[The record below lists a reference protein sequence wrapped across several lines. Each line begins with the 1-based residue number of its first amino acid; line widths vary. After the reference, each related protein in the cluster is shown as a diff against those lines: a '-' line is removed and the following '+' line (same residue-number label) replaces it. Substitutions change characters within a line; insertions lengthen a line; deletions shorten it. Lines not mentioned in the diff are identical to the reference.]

1 MRPGVVAGPSW
12 PRWAPARP
20 PGPVD
25 FLERAHRCVN
35 HRRAVLHTTRDPSL
49 APTTPARAEPPR
61 IFLLCPETLA
71 PKARCVEDALR
82 ARGLRVT
89 LALGRRARR
98 WVRQVPPGSPS
109 LRVLCVADIDPTLAE
124 RLAQGRDDF
133 HVLVLDTPSR
143 VVAELERLTGR
154 ARSRRKPRP
163 SRMYLAQ
170 PTLVEQQLVASRSF
184 GWGAAAT
191 AVLLAVGA
199 VGGAM
204 LGGISEPPSP
214 AHEPAVTVRVPS
226 EAAVPPRRAHDEPVL
241 SAMKPVDPEALAVDD
256 EAATAIR
263 PRR

>member
-1 MRPGVVAGPSW
+1 MLR
-12 PRWAPARP
+12 
-20 PGPVD
+20 
-25 FLERAHRCVN
+25 
-35 HRRAVLHTTRDPSL
+35 TTREPSL

-61 IFLLCPETLA
+61 IFLLCPESLG

-109 LRVLCVADIDPTLAE
+109 LRVLCIADIDPALAQ

-133 HVLVLDTPSR
+133 HVVTLDTPAR
-143 VVAELERLTGR
+143 VVAEIERFTGR

-170 PTLVEQQLVASRSF
+170 PTLVEQQLVAQRS
-184 GWGAAAT
+184 WGFAAVAT
-191 AVLLAVGA
+191 AVLLAVGV

-204 LGGISEPPSP
+204 LGGVSQPGSSQTRAP
-214 AHEPAVTVRVPS
+214 AHEPAVTVRVPT
-226 EAAVPPRRAHDEPVL
+226 EAAVPARRGHEEPVL
-241 SAMKPVDPEALAVDD
+241 SAVRSVDPEVLVEDD
-256 EAATAIR
+256 APTAAR

>member
-1 MRPGVVAGPSW
+1 MRPRRGE
-12 PRWAPARP
+12 PA
-20 PGPVD
+20 D
-25 FLERAHRCVN
+25 FLERGRGCDN
-35 HRRAVLHTTRDPSL
+35 HRRAVLRTTREPSL

-61 IFLLCPETLA
+61 IFLLCPESLG

-109 LRVLCVADIDPTLAE
+109 LRVLCVADIDPALAQ
-124 RLAQGRDDF
+124 RLVQGRDDF
-133 HVLVLDTPSR
+133 HVLELDTPSQ
-143 VVAELERLTGR
+143 VVAEIERLTGR

-170 PTLVEQQLVASRSF
+170 PTLVEQQLVAPRSF
-184 GWGAAAT
+184 GWAVAAT

-199 VGGAM
+199 VGGAL
-204 LGGISEPPSP
+204 LGGLPETHSPP
-214 AHEPAVTVRVPS
+214 AHEPAVTVRVPAEPT
-226 EAAVPPRRAHDEPVL
+226 EAAVPPRRGGHHEPVL
-241 SAMKPVDPEALAVDD
+241 SAVKPVDPDVLTIDD
-256 EAATAIR
+256 DGPTAAR